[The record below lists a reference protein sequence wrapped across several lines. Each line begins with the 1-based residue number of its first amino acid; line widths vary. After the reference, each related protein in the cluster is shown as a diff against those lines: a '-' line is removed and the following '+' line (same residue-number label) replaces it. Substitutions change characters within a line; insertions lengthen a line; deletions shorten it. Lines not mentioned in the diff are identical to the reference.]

1 MVAQSKFKRN
11 DSKRQSR
18 REAAKNVAS
27 WTNDEVNSWLMR
39 NGLPELKNRFQG
51 YDGEGIMGLKT
62 IANDAPEFFYKE
74 VKTELGLKS
83 LREIIRFKQALDDI
97 L

>member
-1 MVAQSKFKRN
+1 MAG
-11 DSKRQSR
+11 
-18 REAAKNVAS
+18 
-27 WTNDEVNSWLMR
+27 WTNDEVNSWLTR
-39 NGLPELKNRFQG
+39 NGLPELKNRLQG

-74 VKTELGLKS
+74 VKSELGLNS